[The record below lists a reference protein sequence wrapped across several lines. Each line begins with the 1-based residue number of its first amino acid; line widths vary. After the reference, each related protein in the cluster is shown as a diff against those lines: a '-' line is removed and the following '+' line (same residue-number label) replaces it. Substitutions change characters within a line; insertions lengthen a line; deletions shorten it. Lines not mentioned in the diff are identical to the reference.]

1 MADKYTFKIASV
13 CSGGEHIT
21 VEVLR
26 NGEKYK
32 TRTLSREDIATGE
45 YQKWENIMTL
55 LIAKAIKHSG
65 ATTEEEYLKAINNM
79 VITL

>member
-21 VEVLR
+21 VEALR

-45 YQKWENIMTL
+45 FQTWDKIASL
-55 LIAKAIKHSG
+55 LIAKIIKGSG
-65 ATTEEEYLKAINNM
+65 ATTDAEYISAIENAE
-79 VITL
+79 VVL